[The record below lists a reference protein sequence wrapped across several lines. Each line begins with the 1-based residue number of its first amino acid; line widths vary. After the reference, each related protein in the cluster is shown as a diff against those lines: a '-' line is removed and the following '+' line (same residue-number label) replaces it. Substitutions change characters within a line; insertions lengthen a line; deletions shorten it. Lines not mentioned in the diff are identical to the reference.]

1 MEWKKEIT
9 RCQNL
14 QSIED
19 KLNILYK
26 GATKR

>member
-9 RCQNL
+9 RCQVL
-14 QSIED
+14 QGIED
-19 KLNILYK
+19 KLNLLYK